1 MNSAGR
7 QAGIDAPLLELAAQQ
22 ATGCLVV
29 TDDAGE
35 EALVWLRDG
44 DIYAVSVPG
53 RRPLLGVRLVSS
65 GVINPEALT
74 EALEVQ
80 RTELR
85 GWRLG
90 ELLVHLGYVD
100 RPVIDDFVTEQMNDQ
115 LADLLGWP
123 VRMSR
128 FRNGERTR
136 QDMTQPHNVPDL
148 LDEARARRVR
158 WAAVLDR
165 VGDSASIPDLD
176 SSASPATQSELGPH
190 EWALLCK
197 IDGARSLSDLAD
209 ECGFTLFEAARLV
222 ADLREGGLVTV
233 ARRGQPGHDVETEAG
248 AESALAKILQLHPAA
263 PAPTAIEV
271 AESTPAKFQP
281 VSETSDPRHEE
292 SLARAVSAGWARMAE
307 AANLLSEFASDTA
320 PSDFLDTELL
330 ADTPEPSQEHTSVRI
345 PTSVVA
351 EFNELGPSAESP
363 VAPEAPNGENQAIEQ
378 QPEPESEPESEPEPE
393 PEPRNEDQ
401 DATDE
406 SAPESTDTA
415 SLLRELSSLGTV
427 ASDDSGP
434 RLTSTSR
441 SIGEPHSRKKRGFLG
456 R

>member
-65 GVINPEALT
+65 GVLNPEALA

-90 ELLVHLGYVD
+90 ELLVHLGHVE
-100 RPVIDDFVTEQMNDQ
+100 RPVIDDFVAEQMNDQ

-128 FRNGERTR
+128 FRNGEHTR
-136 QDMTQPHNVPDL
+136 QDMTVPHNVPDL

-165 VGDSASIPDLD
+165 VGGSDSIPDLD
-176 SSASPATQSELGPH
+176 SSAPPAAQSELGPQ

-209 ECGFTLFEAARLV
+209 ECGFTLFEVARLV
-222 ADLREGGLVTV
+222 ADLTEGGLVTV
-233 ARRGQPGHDVETEAG
+233 ARRGQPGHDVETDAG
-248 AESALAKILQLHPAA
+248 AEPVATEAIPAN
-263 PAPTAIEV
+263 
-271 AESTPAKFQP
+271 FQP
-281 VSETSDPRHEE
+281 VSETTDQRPEE
-292 SLARAVSAGWARMAE
+292 ALTPAVTAGWARMAA
-307 AANLLSEFASDTA
+307 AANLLSEYASDAA

-330 ADTPEPSQEHTSVRI
+330 AETPKSSQEQTSVRI
-345 PTSVVA
+345 PASVAA
-351 EFNELGPSAESP
+351 EFNELVPSAESP
-363 VAPEAPNGENQAIEQ
+363 IAPESPNGMNQAIE
-378 QPEPESEPESEPEPE
+378 PEPAPEPEPE
-393 PEPRNEDQ
+393 PELLDEDQ

-406 SAPESTDTA
+406 PSAPELNDTA

-427 ASDDSGP
+427 APDDSGP

-441 SIGEPHSRKKRGFLG
+441 SSGEPRSRKKRGFLG